1 MGTAFRLVLY
11 AASAEQAARASQA
24 AFARVAALD
33 AILSDYRADSELTA
47 LGRRAGGPP
56 VLVGPDLL
64 RVLSASQEWARRS
77 DGAFD
82 ATVGPAVQLWRR
94 ARRIGEMPQAPAL
107 AEARA
112 LVGYRS
118 LLLDAPA
125 GTARLA
131 QAGMRLDLG
140 GIAKGFAADEAQEV
154 LRAHGITRALV
165 AAGGDVV
172 VSGPPPDRS
181 GWSIEVA
188 LPAPL
193 RDPDAPPLELQD
205 AAVSTS
211 GDAEQ
216 FVTLDGVRYSHIV
229 DPRTG
234 LALTGRSGVTVVAP
248 DGTTS
253 DALAT
258 AISVLGPSGLALVE
272 ETPGASAWIAREGPA
287 GVERFVSIRWR
298 EQPRG
303 VRGGARGPSQPAS
316 PSALALPPEIRRPT
330 CSDAG
335 SLRRPSAPWAP
346 WRFRPFVRA
355 RHARLAVTSFGTRR
369 GSTSCARS

>member
-1 MGTAFRLVLY
+1 MLVGGLLVLQPVPPVVATALARHETSEPHMGTTFRLVLY
-11 AASAEQAARASQA
+11 ASSAEQAVRASQA
-24 AFARVAALD
+24 AFARVAELD
-33 AILSDYRADSELTA
+33 AILSDYRADSELMA

-77 DGAFD
+77 GGAFD
-82 ATVGPAVQLWRR
+82 VTVGPVVQLWRR
-94 ARRIGEMPQAPAL
+94 ARRIGEMPRAPAL

-112 LVGYRS
+112 LVGYRK

-140 GIAKGFAADEAQEV
+140 GIAKGFAADEAQRV

-172 VSGPPPDRS
+172 VSGPPPGRP
-181 GWSIEVA
+181 GWSVAVA

-193 RDPDAPPLELQD
+193 RDPDAPPLELRE

-234 LALTGRSGVTVVAP
+234 IALTGRSGVTVVAP
-248 DGTTS
+248 TGTTS

-258 AISVLGPSGLALVE
+258 AISVLGPERGLALAE
-272 ETPGASAWIAREGPA
+272 ATPGVSAWIAQETPA
-287 GVERFVSIRWR
+287 GIRRFES
-298 EQPRG
+298 
-303 VRGGARGPSQPAS
+303 GARR
-316 PSALALPPEIRRPT
+316 ER
-330 CSDAG
+330 
-335 SLRRPSAPWAP
+335 
-346 WRFRPFVRA
+346 
-355 RHARLAVTSFGTRR
+355 RHAATQVR
-369 GSTSCARS
+369 